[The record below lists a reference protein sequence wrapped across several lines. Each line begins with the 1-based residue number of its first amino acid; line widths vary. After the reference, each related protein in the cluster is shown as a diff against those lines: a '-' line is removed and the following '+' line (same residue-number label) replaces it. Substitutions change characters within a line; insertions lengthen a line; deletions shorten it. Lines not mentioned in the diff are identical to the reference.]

1 MNEYKFSDI
10 KIGLEESFKVIVD
23 DSKMDKFLN
32 ISKDTNPLHI
42 DDSYAKKMGYAG
54 RVVYGLLTSSFYS
67 TLAGVYLPG
76 KYCLLQG
83 LDIQFSKPVYIGEEL
98 EISGKVTYINEAYK
112 QVEIKAL
119 ITNQN
124 NVRISRAKIKVG
136 VIDE

>member
-98 EISGKVTYINEAYK
+98 KISGKVTYINEAYK